1 MVVKPYVKAK
11 PFYIYIQVCCFY
23 TLFIIAYSLYR
34 CYVVKSSSKIYN
46 RCHSSKKETAAHS
59 ALHGS
64 GFDPLLYIKTWL
76 CSSTGVT
83 VHAAVCSVCDPQS
96 GWLHALLSERTDG
109 QVYAHL
115 QGTQHYTSFAC
126 EKEEEVTVSMSGA
139 VQFITSLLSG
149 QGENGLCVCC
159 APTHSCSIKEVTTL
173 VLFLNA
179 DCHSVRHQLKVGRI
193 SLETGVPKDL
203 FINQLNH

>member
-1 MVVKPYVKAK
+1 MTKV
-11 PFYIYIQVCCFY
+11 
-23 TLFIIAYSLYR
+23 
-34 CYVVKSSSKIYN
+34 
-46 RCHSSKKETAAHS
+46 
-59 ALHGS
+59 
-64 GFDPLLYIKTWL
+64 FDPLLYIKTWL

-126 EKEEEVTVSMSGA
+126 DKGEEVTVSMSGA
-139 VQFITSLLSG
+139 VQCFTSLLSG

-179 DCHSVRHQLKVGRI
+179 DCHSVRHQLKVGRMC
-193 SLETGVPKDL
+193 LWRPKGSFFFYQSSDPL
-203 FINQLNH
+203 KESFTTSQVMCLYEF